1 MHLSFNHKVLFA
13 ILFVT
18 VLLTASM
25 LFFLNQQTSSIAQ
38 DEIRDRLQLT
48 HAIYSN
54 YQQRIAEKLKAVNTY
69 VSGNAAFQA
78 YMIEAIESNAP
89 ESAADQFSE
98 IQRFSGAEFMLVLN
112 EEGGAVVDTSGEIAT
127 NAAGPVTAM
136 VDALITRA
144 EQGEEPVVI
153 DRLYSNGKLYDC
165 VLSPLSTPDGFLAG
179 FVIVGYQITD
189 ATAAQIGGIASC
201 NVVFLVNRP
210 SGELDLAAQYFK
222 DDVAVGAMRSTL
234 ESLAEPADQTA
245 FEIHIQ
251 DVAFKAS
258 ATDIVAASG
267 KQIGRLIIL
276 KSLANE
282 LAPFRSIQFG
292 MIIIAAIALVFLV
305 PISLMV
311 ARQVTRPVSLL
322 VNHIEQVRQGDYGD
336 AAILVDRHD
345 EIGTMANAFRELV
358 RELREQ
364 QELIQFLERAAQEGA
379 ANSGTLMDSMMATLD
394 GDPTQILGGNEITA
408 RTNQTSITSQIHE
421 AVMRSMETGRSLP
434 SGFALSQ
441 RYEVISELGR
451 GGMGVVYKVKDHTLD
466 EVVAVKMLLVDRE
479 SEKKMMIKETKL
491 ARRVTHRNV
500 IRIYD
505 LGEIEGVQFISMEF
519 VTGETLKAL
528 LKKVRPLPLRI
539 GIRILSQ
546 VCEGLRAA
554 HEEGVVHGDIKPENI
569 MLNTARGVAKVMDF
583 GVSRI
588 AKGDEDNRV
597 TGTPTY
603 MAPEQFNGEMS
614 PLSDIYAI
622 GIMAFEMFTGK
633 RPFKARTMIELLNMH
648 LNEMPPAPRAI
659 NPNIPEALE
668 ALIFKA
674 IAKEPGERFTDL
686 AEMRKALK
694 QIPTE

>member
-1 MHLSFNHKVLFA
+1 MQLSFNQKVLLA
-13 ILFVT
+13 ILSVT
-18 VLLTASM
+18 LLLTSAM
-25 LFFLNQQTSSIAQ
+25 LFFLNQRTSSIAQ
-38 DEIRDRLQLT
+38 SEIRDRLQLT
-48 HAIYSN
+48 HAIYNN

-78 YMIEAIESNAP
+78 YMIEAIESNDP
-89 ESAADQFSE
+89 QSAADQFSE

-112 EEGGAVVDTSGEIAT
+112 EEGSAIVDTSSEIAA
-127 NAAGPVTAM
+127 NAATPLIAM
-136 VDALITRA
+136 VNELINRA
-144 EQGEEPVVI
+144 ESGQEPVVI
-153 DRLYSNGKLYDC
+153 DRIHSSGKLYDC

-179 FVIVGYQITD
+179 FVVVGYQITD
-189 ATAAQIGGIASC
+189 ATAGQIGGVASC
-201 NVVFLVNRP
+201 NVVFLALRG
-210 SGELDLAAQYFK
+210 SGELQLAAQFFQE
-222 DDVAVGAMRSTL
+222 DVAIGEMRSTL
-234 ESLAEPADQTA
+234 ESLAEPEDKQA
-245 FEIHIQ
+245 FQIHIQ
-251 DVAFKAS
+251 ERAFKAS
-258 ATDIVAASG
+258 AVDIMAASG

-282 LAPFRSIQFG
+282 LAPFRSIQLG
-292 MIIIAAIALVFLV
+292 MIIIAVISLILIV
-305 PISLMV
+305 PISTV
-311 ARQVTRPVSLL
+311 AAKSVTRPVSLL
-322 VNHIEQVRQGDYGD
+322 VNHIEQVRQGDYED
-336 AAILVDRHD
+336 AAILVNRHD

-364 QELIQFLERAAQEGA
+364 QELIQFLERAAQENSAG
-379 ANSGTLMDSMMATLD
+379 SGTLMDSMAVTAVTQDADQTHILPRAD
-394 GDPTQILGGNEITA
+394 LPTQTG
-408 RTNQTSITSQIHE
+408 ITSLVQE
-421 AVMRSMETGRSLP
+421 AVMRSMESGRSLP
-434 SGFALSQ
+434 GGFELSR
-441 RYEVISELGR
+441 RYEIMSELGR
-451 GGMGVVYKVKDHTLD
+451 GGMGVVYKVKDRTLD

-539 GIRILSQ
+539 GLRILAQ

-633 RPFKARTMIELLNMH
+633 RPFRARSMIELLNMH
-648 LNEMPPAPRAI
+648 LNEQPPSPRAI
-659 NPNIPEALE
+659 NPEIPEALE
-668 ALIFKA
+668 QLIYKA
-674 IAKEPGERFTDL
+674 ISKEPGDRFKDL
-686 AEMRKALK
+686 AEMRKALNN
-694 QIPTE
+694 ITVN